1 MIPIGKAT
9 PKVKNEHLSDDDDSL
24 QKQIRTAEEQTV
36 QAKKRGQGSKGERAK
51 KKGWQ
56 SETGS

>member
-24 QKQIRTAEEQTV
+24 QKQIRTAEKQTI
-36 QAKKRGQGSKGERAK
+36 QAKKKGQGSKGEKAK
-51 KKGWQ
+51 KKRLAK
-56 SETGS
+56 